1 MRVDIELW
9 SEVDQS
15 RGTRKG
21 YQLARWYRAAWPGPS
36 FIPNKIFRIRIN
48 SQPKYEGVFGLALR
62 PEAPRN
68 TSHQA
73 QPGGSRGGGRY
84 IKRGG
89 GSAGGRCRK
98 QKAGARP
105 LHRRPL
111 QGNALRQDA

>member
-89 GSAGGRCRK
+89 GAQQAAVAESRKRARGRYTGGRYR
-98 QKAGARP
+98 AMP
-105 LHRRPL
+105 
-111 QGNALRQDA
+111 